1 MHQSVATIDSPE
13 FINLKPLDIN
23 PLMSSCEIKVLY
35 LGENRNHTFISKE
48 VATEMAKTLRGA
60 PIVGYYKDEK
70 EDYADHGEQIIIDDE
85 GIKFNCLT
93 VPYGFVAPDAKV
105 WFQKFKDIDHAG
117 NEIERDYL
125 MTTGYLWTGQ
135 FPECQAVV
143 EDEDGRPQSMEID
156 EKTLEGEWSK
166 NYNSGMEFFIIND
179 GIFSKL
185 CILGEDVE
193 PCFEG
198 SSITKPKVSSTFTK
212 VDDNFKRTLFNMMQD
227 LKFALEGG
235 QKMEDNKDLSTL
247 EEKEV
252 TTTFTEEK
260 DSEEIKPSTSFVK
273 EKEEKEDK
281 KEEKTSEESQEESK
295 EDTSNEEKKDKDKEE
310 KKDKK
315 KDEKYSLLEKEVE
328 SLRTQLSEM
337 QTEYTALKEF
347 KAEVENKEK
356 DALIERFYML
366 DEADKKDIIEN
377 KAKYSLEDIEAKLSI
392 IYTKKKLLAE
402 KESEIQDVQKEDVL
416 TYSLNEEVSS
426 VPDWVKAVETI
437 EQEN

>member
-70 EDYADHGEQIIIDDE
+70 EDYVDHGEQIIIDDE
-85 GIKFNCLT
+85 GINFNCLT

-105 WFQKFKDIDHAG
+105 WFQKFKDTDHAG

-135 FPECQAVV
+135 FPECQVV
-143 EDEDGRPQSMEID
+143 IEDEDGRPQSMEID
-156 EKTLEGEWSK
+156 EKTLKGEWSK
-166 NYNSGMEFFIIND
+166 NYNSGIEFFIIND

-185 CILGEDVE
+185 CILGEDFE

-198 SSITKPKVSSTFTK
+198 ASITKPKVSSTFTK

-235 QKMEDNKDLSTL
+235 PKMEDNKDLSTL

-252 TTTFTEEK
+252 TTTFTKEK

-273 EKEEKEDK
+273 EKEDK
-281 KEEKTSEESQEESK
+281 KEEKTSEEPQEESK
-295 EDTSNEEKKDKDKEE
+295 EDTSNEEKKDKEE
-310 KKDKK
+310 KK

-328 SLRTQLSEM
+328 SLRTQLSET

>member
-105 WFQKFKDIDHAG
+105 WFQKFKDLDHAG

-143 EDEDGRPQSMEID
+143 DDEGGRPHSMEID

-198 SSITKPKVSSTFTK
+198 ASITKPQISSTFTK

-235 QKMEDNKDLSTL
+235 HKMEDNKDLSTL

-252 TTTFTEEK
+252 ATTFTEEK
-260 DSEEIKPSTSFVK
+260 DSEEIEPSTSFVK
-273 EKEEKEDK
+273 EKEEEDK
-281 KEEKTSEESQEESK
+281 KEEEVSEEPQEESK
-295 EDTSNEEKKDKDKEE
+295 EDTSSEEKKDDEE
-310 KKDKK
+310 EKDKK
-315 KDEKYSLLEKEVE
+315 KDEKYSLLEQEVE

>member
-70 EDYADHGEQIIIDDE
+70 EDYVDHGEQIIIDDE

-105 WFQKFKDIDHAG
+105 WFQKFKDTDPAG

-135 FPECQAVV
+135 FPECQVV
-143 EDEDGRPQSMEID
+143 IEDEDGRPQSMEID
-156 EKTLEGEWSK
+156 EKTLKGEWSK
-166 NYNSGMEFFIIND
+166 NYNSGIEFFIIND

-185 CILGEDVE
+185 CILGEDFE

-198 SSITKPKVSSTFTK
+198 ASITKPKVSSTFTK

-235 QKMEDNKDLSTL
+235 PKMEDNKDLSTL

-252 TTTFTEEK
+252 TTTFTKEK

-273 EKEEKEDK
+273 EKEDK
-281 KEEKTSEESQEESK
+281 KEEKTSEEPQEESK
-295 EDTSNEEKKDKDKEE
+295 EDTSNEEKKDKEE
-310 KKDKK
+310 KK

-328 SLRTQLSEM
+328 SLRTQLSET

>member
-105 WFQKFKDIDHAG
+105 WFQKFKDFDHAG

-235 QKMEDNKDLSTL
+235 HKMEDNKDLSTL

-260 DSEEIKPSTSFVK
+260 DPEEIKPSTSFVK

-281 KEEKTSEESQEESK
+281 KEEKTSEEPQEESK

-310 KKDKK
+310 KK

>member
-70 EDYADHGEQIIIDDE
+70 EDYTDHGEQIIIDDE

-105 WFQKFKDIDHAG
+105 WFQKFKDIDYAG

-156 EKTLEGEWSK
+156 EKTLKGEWSK

-198 SSITKPKVSSTFTK
+198 SSITKPEVSSTFTK

-235 QKMEDNKDLSTL
+235 HKMEDNKDLSTL

-252 TTTFTEEK
+252 ITIFTEEK
-260 DSEEIKPSTSFVK
+260 DSEEIKSSTSFVK

-281 KEEKTSEESQEESK
+281 KEEKPSEEPQEESK

-310 KKDKK
+310 KK

>member
-1 MHQSVATIDSPE
+1 MHQSIATIDSPE

-105 WFQKFKDIDHAG
+105 WFQKFKDLDHAG

-143 EDEDGRPQSMEID
+143 DDEGGRPHSMEID

-198 SSITKPKVSSTFTK
+198 SSITKPQISSTFTK

-227 LKFALEGG
+227 LKFALKGG
-235 QKMEDNKDLSTL
+235 HKMEDNKDLSTL

-252 TTTFTEEK
+252 ATTFTEEK
-260 DSEEIKPSTSFVK
+260 DSEEIEPSTSFVK
-273 EKEEKEDK
+273 EKEEEDK
-281 KEEKTSEESQEESK
+281 KKEEVSEEPQEESK
-295 EDTSNEEKKDKDKEE
+295 EDTSSEEKKDDKEE
-310 KKDKK
+310 KDKK
-315 KDEKYSLLEKEVE
+315 KDEKYSLLEQEVE

>member
-13 FINLKPLDIN
+13 FVNLKPLDIN

-70 EDYADHGEQIIIDDE
+70 EDYADHGEQIVIDDE

-117 NEIERDYL
+117 NEVERDYL

-143 EDEDGRPQSMEID
+143 NDEGGRPQSMEID

-198 SSITKPKVSSTFTK
+198 ASITKPQISSTFTK

-235 QKMEDNKDLSTL
+235 HKMEDNKDLSTL

-252 TTTFTEEK
+252 VTTFTEEK
-260 DSEEIKPSTSFVK
+260 DSEEIEPSTSFVK
-273 EKEEKEDK
+273 EKDEEDK
-281 KEEKTSEESQEESK
+281 KEEEVSEEPQDESK
-295 EDTSNEEKKDKDKEE
+295 EDTSSKEKKDEE
-310 KKDKK
+310 DKK
-315 KDEKYSLLEKEVE
+315 KDEKYSLLEQEVE

-377 KAKYSLEDIEAKLSI
+377 KVKYSLEDIEAKLSI

>member
-70 EDYADHGEQIIIDDE
+70 EDYVDHGEQIIIDDE

-105 WFQKFKDIDHAG
+105 WFQKFKDTDHAG

-135 FPECQAVV
+135 FPECQVV
-143 EDEDGRPQSMEID
+143 IEDEDGRPQSMEID
-156 EKTLEGEWSK
+156 EKTLKGEWSK
-166 NYNSGMEFFIIND
+166 NYNSGIEFFIIND

-185 CILGEDVE
+185 CILGEDFE

-198 SSITKPKVSSTFTK
+198 ASITKPKVSSTFTK

-235 QKMEDNKDLSTL
+235 PKMEDNKDLSTL

-252 TTTFTEEK
+252 TTTFTKEK

-273 EKEEKEDK
+273 EKEDK
-281 KEEKTSEESQEESK
+281 KEEKTSEEPQEESK
-295 EDTSNEEKKDKDKEE
+295 EDTSNEEKKDKEE
-310 KKDKK
+310 KK

-328 SLRTQLSEM
+328 SLRTQLSET

>member
-48 VATEMAKTLRGA
+48 VAIEMAKTLRGA

-117 NEIERDYL
+117 NEVERDYL

-143 EDEDGRPQSMEID
+143 NDESGRPQSMEID

-198 SSITKPKVSSTFTK
+198 SSITKPQISSTFTK

-235 QKMEDNKDLSTL
+235 HKMEDNKDLSTL

-252 TTTFTEEK
+252 ITVFTPFTEEK
-260 DSEEIKPSTSFVK
+260 DSKGMEPSTSFVK

-281 KEEKTSEESQEESK
+281 KEEKTSEEPQEESK
-295 EDTSNEEKKDKDKEE
+295 EDTSNEEKKDKEE
-310 KKDKK
+310 KK

-366 DEADKKDIIEN
+366 DEADKKDIVEN

>member
-235 QKMEDNKDLSTL
+235 HKMEDNKDLSTL

-281 KEEKTSEESQEESK
+281 KEEKTSEEPQEESK
-295 EDTSNEEKKDKDKEE
+295 EDTSNEE
-310 KKDKK
+310 K

>member
-60 PIVGYYKDEK
+60 PIVGYYKDEN
-70 EDYADHGEQIIIDDE
+70 EDYVDHGEQIIIDDE
-85 GIKFNCLT
+85 GIKINCLT

-105 WFQKFKDIDHAG
+105 WFQKFKDTDHAG

-135 FPECQAVV
+135 FPECQAVI

-156 EKTLEGEWSK
+156 EKTIKGEWSK
-166 NYNSGMEFFIIND
+166 NYNSGIEFFIIND

-185 CILGEDVE
+185 CILGEDFE

-198 SSITKPKVSSTFTK
+198 ASITKPKVSSTFTK

-235 QKMEDNKDLSTL
+235 PKMEDNKDLSTL

-252 TTTFTEEK
+252 TTTFTKEK

-273 EKEEKEDK
+273 EKEDK
-281 KEEKTSEESQEESK
+281 KEEKTSEEPQEESK
-295 EDTSNEEKKDKDKEE
+295 EDTSNEEKKDKEE
-310 KKDKK
+310 KK

-328 SLRTQLSEM
+328 SLRTQLSET

-416 TYSLNEEVSS
+416 TYSLTEEVSS